1 MIEKDLLEYF
11 KDKKVIILGFGR
23 EGKSSYN
30 FLRKNFENIAIEIV
44 DENQNLIEENRFL
57 KEDKNLEFN
66 LSSDYFRDIDS
77 YDVVLKTP
85 GISLKDYDITQFRN
99 KIKSQLELLF
109 EFIPC
114 YKIGITGTKG
124 KSTTSTL
131 IYNMLID
138 QGKDALLLGNIGE
151 PYFNYFDKMSE
162 DTILVLE
169 LSSHALEFVNH
180 SPNIAILLDIYPE
193 HLDHHNNVQEYIDA
207 KFNIAKFQ
215 ENGDIFIYNAL
226 NEIMQKQNFNYKES
240 DYAVFGRVDS
250 KDIVEGTNSKRV
262 YIKDNRIIIDNID
275 CGTSE
280 MDRTLKGEHNLNN
293 ILFALTVCKILNLD
307 FNKAYETIANFKT
320 LSHRLELVGT
330 YDGITYYD
338 DSISTIPEAAIN
350 AVLALDNVNTILLG
364 GMDRGIDLKKLYDF
378 LKTSN
383 VENIICMYKTGE
395 YIYNELKNYKKCY
408 LVNDL
413 AEAVAKAKEVTRKD
427 TICLLSPS
435 SASYGY
441 FKNFEERGDKFKEL
455 VKM

>member
-1 MIEKDLLEYF
+1 MNMIEGLLNYF

-23 EGKSSYN
+23 EGKSSYS
-30 FLRKNFENIAIEIV
+30 FLRSNFPELPIEIV
-44 DENQNLIEENRFL
+44 DENTNLIDENEFL

-66 LSSDYFRDIDS
+66 LTADYFKDIDQ

-85 GISLKDYDITQFRN
+85 GISLKDYDITSFKG

-114 YKIGITGTKG
+114 FKIGITGTKG

-131 IYNMLID
+131 IYNMLKD

-151 PYFNYFDKMSE
+151 PYFNDFDKMNK
-162 DTILVLE
+162 DTTLVLE

-207 KFNIAKFQ
+207 KFNIAKYQ
-215 ENGDIFIYNAL
+215 GKEDVFIYNAV
-226 NEIMQKQNFNYKES
+226 NEIMKNQNFNYKAN
-240 DYAVFGRVDS
+240 DYAVYGRVDN
-250 KDIVEGTNSKRV
+250 INIPEENNAV
-262 YIKDNRIIIDNID
+262 YVKDNRVIISNED

-280 MDRTLKGEHNLNN
+280 MERTLKGEHNLNN
-293 ILFALTVCKILNLD
+293 ILFALTVCRILNLD
-307 FNKAYETIANFKT
+307 IDKAYKTIAEFKT
-320 LSHRLELVGT
+320 LNHRLELVGT

-364 GMDRGIDLKKLYDF
+364 GMDRGVDLSKLYSF

-395 YIYNELKNYKKCY
+395 YIYNELKDYKTCY
-408 LVNDL
+408 LVKDL
-413 AEAVAKAKEVTRKD
+413 AEAVAKAKEVTKKD

-441 FKNFEERGDKFKEL
+441 FKNFEERGDKFQEL
-455 VKM
+455 VKK

>member
-1 MIEKDLLEYF
+1 MIEKDLVKYF
-11 KDKKVIILGFGR
+11 EDKKVIILGFGR

-30 FLRKNFENIAIEIV
+30 FLRKNFDDMKIEIV
-44 DENQNLIEENRFL
+44 DENKNLIEENPYL

-66 LSSDYFRDIDS
+66 LSSDFFKDIDN

-85 GISLKDYDITQFRN
+85 GISLKDYDITNFRD
-99 KIKSQLELLF
+99 KVKSQLELLF

-114 YKIGITGTKG
+114 FKIGITGTKG

-131 IYNMLID
+131 IYNMLKD
-138 QGKDALLLGNIGE
+138 QGRDTLLLGNIGE
-151 PYFNYFDKMSE
+151 PYFNYFDSMNE
-162 DTILVLE
+162 ETILVLE
-169 LSSHALEFVNH
+169 LSSHALEFVSH

-215 ENGDIFIYNAL
+215 NENDTFIYNAV
-226 NEIMQKQNFNYKES
+226 NDIMKAQNFNYKDN
-240 DYAVFGRVDS
+240 DYAVYGRIDDTDS
-250 KDIVEGTNSKRV
+250 IKEKHAV
-262 YIKDNRIIIDNID
+262 YISNNRIIIDNED
-275 CGTSE
+275 FGTSE

-293 ILFALTVCKILNLD
+293 ILFALTVCKLLKLD
-307 FNKAYETIANFKT
+307 FNKAYKTIADFKT

-330 YDGITYYD
+330 YNDITYYD

-364 GMDRGIDLKKLYDF
+364 GMDRGVDLSKLYNF

-395 YIYNELKNYKKCY
+395 YIYNELKDSKKCI
-408 LVNDL
+408 LVKDL
-413 AEAVAKAKEVTRKD
+413 AEAVAKAKEVTRKGS
-427 TICLLSPS
+427 ICLLSPS

-441 FKNFEERGDKFKEL
+441 FKNFEERGDKFQEL
-455 VKM
+455 VKE